1 MKNIEE
7 LGFKNKA
14 FDFFKIDELE
24 DLEGCTSVL
33 LFYIANIAGNA
44 TNNKLLLS
52 SDIVSTI
59 LFGLFL
65 LFI

>member
-1 MKNIEE
+1 MIESFLYLILDFKSNIVI
-7 LGFKNKA
+7 L
-14 FDFFKIDELE
+14 I
-24 DLEGCTSVL
+24 GCTSVL
-33 LFYIANIAGNA
+33 LFYIGNIVGNA